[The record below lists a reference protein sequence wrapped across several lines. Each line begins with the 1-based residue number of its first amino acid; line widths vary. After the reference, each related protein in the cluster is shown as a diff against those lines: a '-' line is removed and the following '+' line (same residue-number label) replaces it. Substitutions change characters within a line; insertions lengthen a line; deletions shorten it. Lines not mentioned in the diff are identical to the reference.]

1 MSQNYDISC
10 HYSKGKTESEQ
21 FELKSELKDILP
33 AKGNADEADGPEMGA
48 LAEEV
53 SSAPLS
59 IDRETQLFHSFLAG
73 NDAAFRTLYDAF
85 ERSLYIY
92 CVRLLKNEV
101 EAKDLFQDIWV
112 RMYKMRGERIQV
124 RRFSG
129 LLFTVARNYCLN
141 SIRDNRGFNNLS
153 LEDMPE
159 DSDVFLRSK
168 DIENSDLRE
177 LLQKALSQLPFNQRE
192 SFILREYVGYNY
204 TEIAE
209 IMGTTAANVRARSH
223 RARER
228 LRTIVGA
235 WLELKNSDH
244 K

>member
-1 MSQNYDISC
+1 M
-10 HYSKGKTESEQ
+10 KK
-21 FELKSELKDILP
+21 ELKDILP
-33 AKGNADEADGPEMGA
+33 AEAVRKENEGFDVAQPSEDAGYIK
-48 LAEEV
+48 
-53 SSAPLS
+53 SSQSLS
-59 IDRETQLFHSFLAG
+59 PDRETQLFHSFLSG

-92 CVRLLKNEV
+92 CVRLLKNEA
-101 EAKDLFQDIWV
+101 EAKDLFQDIWI

-153 LEDMPE
+153 LDEMSE

-168 DIENSDLRE
+168 DIENADLRE
-177 LLQKALSQLPFNQRE
+177 LLQRALSQLPFNQRE